1 MKKGEIRMIIIILI
15 VGLVII
21 GVMLATRGNKKEGN
35 ESKKEE
41 EESYAEVLEDGT
53 RINTSNKTQKVKKVE
68 GLEISNLQVTE
79 KDNVTTML
87 GTVTN
92 KSNETK
98 KDITLKI
105 KIKDK
110 EGKEITTVDNY
121 IGKLEPGKSTQLN
134 SSTTFDYVEMYDYEV
149 TIEK

>member
-1 MKKGEIRMIIIILI
+1 MKKSEIRMIIIILI
-15 VGLVII
+15 VGLIII
-21 GVMLATRGNKKEGN
+21 GVVALTGKNKKEDG
-35 ESKKEE
+35 ETSKA

-53 RINTSNKTQKVKKVE
+53 RINKSEKAKKVKEVD

-79 KDNVTTML
+79 KDNVTVML

-98 KDITLKI
+98 EDITLKI
-105 KIKDK
+105 KILDK
-110 EGKEITTVDNY
+110 EGKEITTVRNY
-121 IGKLEPGKSTQLN
+121 IGKIEPGKSTQLN
-134 SSTTFDYVEMYDYEV
+134 TSTTFDYVEMYDYEV

>member
-1 MKKGEIRMIIIILI
+1 MKKSEIRMIIIILI
-15 VGLVII
+15 VGLII
-21 GVMLATRGNKKEGN
+21 VGVVALTGKNKKENG
-35 ESKKEE
+35 ETSKV

-53 RINTSNKTQKVKKVE
+53 RINKSENAKKVKEIE

-79 KDNVTTML
+79 KDNVTVML

-98 KDITLKI
+98 EDITLKI
-105 KIKDK
+105 KILDK
-110 EGKEITTVDNY
+110 EGKEITTVRNY
-121 IGKLEPGKSTQLN
+121 IGKIEPGKSTQLN
-134 SSTTFDYVEMYDYEV
+134 TSTTFDYVEMYDYEV

>member
-1 MKKGEIRMIIIILI
+1 MKNGEKRMIIIILI
-15 VGLVII
+15 VGLII
-21 GVMLATRGNKKEGN
+21 VGVVALTGKNKKENG
-35 ESKKEE
+35 EKSKE

-53 RINTSNKTQKVKKVE
+53 RINKSEKAKKVKEVE

-79 KDNVTTML
+79 KDNVTVML

-98 KDITLKI
+98 EDITLKI
-105 KIKDK
+105 KILDK
-110 EGKEITTVDNY
+110 EGKEITTVRNY
-121 IGKLEPGKSTQLN
+121 IGKIEAGKSTQLN
-134 SSTTFDYVEMYDYEV
+134 TSTTFDYVEMYDYEV